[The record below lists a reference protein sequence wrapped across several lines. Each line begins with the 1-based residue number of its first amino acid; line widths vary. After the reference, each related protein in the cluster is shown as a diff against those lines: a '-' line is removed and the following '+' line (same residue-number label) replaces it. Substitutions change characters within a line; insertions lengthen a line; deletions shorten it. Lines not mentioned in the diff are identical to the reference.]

1 LFRTKTKLMDLN
13 YSELS
18 EIKIVDL
25 RDTYPTNFLEI
36 YVDVYLNNNYVGK
49 TEVFYDNKKNGQEY
63 ILINS
68 KMIYLDLLEEWDW
81 NKI

>member
-1 LFRTKTKLMDLN
+1 MDLN